1 MSTDD
6 YENPVPGKTYISP
19 RLKSFGKG
27 DKRVRL
33 VSKVME
39 SREVYAFGTV
49 KKELIVRERPGG
61 KTHIRATV
69 IEEPR
74 GISVLNIQ
82 GWTVATDKPH
92 NASFSFVGEEIRDLF
107 DFIQNILEIEF
118 KTSRPMKITD
128 EELKCLVVSD
138 QQARR
143 LFAQNQE
150 IFASL
155 ARSEITK
162 EDVVAL
168 GYRKR
173 QLSVFENLLSD
184 EEYFEDIQK
193 RKDKTVEGLW
203 QEFFEKNAWIFGYGL
218 SYLHLSGLDEKK
230 LEQVI
235 SGYSLS
241 THGKRVDALM
251 KTKGLISSLC
261 FVEIKTHET
270 SLLEPKPYRSGC
282 WAVSR
287 DLSGAVAQ
295 VQGTVASAVES
306 IRTKINPKNELGE
319 PTDEELFNLEPRSF
333 LVVGTLGEFVTD
345 KGTNDD
351 KFRSFELFRRSLRNP
366 EIITFD
372 ELYERAKFI
381 VQTHES

>member
-1 MSTDD
+1 
-6 YENPVPGKTYISP
+6 
-19 RLKSFGKG
+19 
-27 DKRVRL
+27 
-33 VSKVME
+33 
-39 SREVYAFGTV
+39 V

-173 QLSVFENLLSD
+173 QLSVFENLLS
-184 EEYFEDIQK
+184 
-193 RKDKTVEGLW
+193 
-203 QEFFEKNAWIFGYGL
+203 
-218 SYLHLSGLDEKK
+218 KK
-230 LEQVI
+230 
-235 SGYSLS
+235 
-241 THGKRVDALM
+241 
-251 KTKGLISSLC
+251 KGQN
-261 FVEIKTHET
+261 
-270 SLLEPKPYRSGC
+270 G
-282 WAVSR
+282 
-287 DLSGAVAQ
+287 
-295 VQGTVASAVES
+295 
-306 IRTKINPKNELGE
+306 
-319 PTDEELFNLEPRSF
+319 
-333 LVVGTLGEFVTD
+333 
-345 KGTNDD
+345 
-351 KFRSFELFRRSLRNP
+351 
-366 EIITFD
+366 
-372 ELYERAKFI
+372 
-381 VQTHES
+381 